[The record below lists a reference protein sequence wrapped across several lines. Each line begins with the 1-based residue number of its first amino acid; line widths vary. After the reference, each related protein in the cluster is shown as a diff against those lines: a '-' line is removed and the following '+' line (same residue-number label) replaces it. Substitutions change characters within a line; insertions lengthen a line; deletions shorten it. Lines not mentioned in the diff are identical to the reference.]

1 MYSEIKYIMHSITRD
16 TPSYAYPPVRNIFT
30 WQQDMIHSLQNW
42 FSRIP
47 KNENS
52 SMVELCKIKY
62 HETVVLLLRPSPGI
76 PDPSDQSL
84 DLCFDQT
91 VKLLRGFGGLYRSGE
106 LLYSRLV
113 VHSVLLG
120 ALVMIY
126 CIWKVPATSTKCRLD
141 ELASDLNTS
150 QNILSS
156 IGEYWAESNR
166 ARDCIDELSSLT
178 LQRLSRNESTATLRS
193 SITMNR
199 MCSCPNHGQ
208 AASQFVHTQ
217 DSQEDLQRHG
227 DLGTLRNSN
236 THVQSN
242 RWQVENGR
250 GSSESANMFDDFLQ
264 GDFHGWSSMSGIDDL
279 ISEFFH

>member
-1 MYSEIKYIMHSITRD
+1 MSLYFIYIFCSHSRKSRDLPVASGNIPSRTPKFSHLDPWPLITQKLAWTHRG
-16 TPSYAYPPVRNIFT
+16 
-30 WQQDMIHSLQNW
+30 ML
-42 FSRIP
+42 
-47 KNENS
+47 
-52 SMVELCKIKY
+52 
-62 HETVVLLLRPSPGI
+62 ET
-76 PDPSDQSL
+76 
-84 DLCFDQT
+84 
-91 VKLLRGFGGLYRSGE
+91 E
-106 LLYSRLV
+106 LLV
-113 VHSVLLG
+113 
-120 ALVMIY
+120 
-126 CIWKVPATSTKCRLD
+126 
-141 ELASDLNTS
+141 EDLNTS

-178 LQRLSRNESTATLRS
+178 LQRLSRNKSTATLRS

-217 DSQEDLQRHG
+217 DPQENLQRH
-227 DLGTLRNSN
+227 DLGALRDSS

-242 RWQVENGR
+242 QWQVENGR
-250 GSSESANMFDDFLQ
+250 GSSEFANMFDDFLQ

>member
-1 MYSEIKYIMHSITRD
+1 MNLEIKYIMHSITRD
-16 TPSYAYPPVRNIFT
+16 TPAYAYPPLRNISM

-62 HETVVLLLRPSPGI
+62 HENMVLLLRPSPGI

-84 DLCFDQT
+84 DLCFDQA

-120 ALVMIY
+120 TLVMLY

-166 ARDCIDELSSLT
+166 ARDCIDELSKD
-178 LQRLSRNESTATLRS
+178 ESTATLRS

-199 MCSCPNHGQ
+199 MCCPNHGQ

-217 DSQEDLQRHG
+217 DSQEDLQRHS
-227 DLGTLRNSN
+227 DPGTLRNSN

-242 RWQVENGR
+242 QWQVENGR
-250 GSSESANMFDDFLQ
+250 SSSEFANMFDDFLQ
-264 GDFHGWSSMSGIDDL
+264 GDFHGWGSMSGIDDL
-279 ISEFFH
+279 ISEFIH